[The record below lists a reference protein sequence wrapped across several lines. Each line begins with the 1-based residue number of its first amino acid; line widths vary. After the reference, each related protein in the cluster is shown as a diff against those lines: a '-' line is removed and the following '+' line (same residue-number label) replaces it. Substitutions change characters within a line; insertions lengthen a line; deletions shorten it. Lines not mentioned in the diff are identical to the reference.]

1 MIQFI
6 QLGRP
11 IGTSHRIVLRV
22 VHIPIK
28 PDMSGHTEKQ
38 VAFSIRNNFK
48 EVINPEELTRM
59 IELDFNENYRKSKPL
74 SADNEQF
81 WAMVKEGIHIN
92 S

>member
-1 MIQFI
+1 
-6 QLGRP
+6 
-11 IGTSHRIVLRV
+11 
-22 VHIPIK
+22 
-28 PDMSGHTEKQ
+28 MSGHTAKQ